1 MNHKQQV
8 AAMHAREL
16 RVAKDDLL
24 IQINNYIQKVRSE
37 GGRTEITPQLAR
49 LVNLGK
55 YRARDVAKIQQ
66 LASNPTKLEEYIYA
80 ENAEGYPVSG
90 EKAVD
95 RYRRALE
102 SGFIRPAKESEIVF
116 DNFKGTVQDM
126 FVDMSAYNEF
136 ERKLNALVQ
145 QDINEP
151 TEEQWMFAHG
161 NYLARLHSAKEIDES
176 KRFFMWQNRE
186 NVRDMEHAFN
196 VALSELGEKEL
207 AQRIFNAGQTIL
219 ENAIYAAI
227 GYNEQAG
234 HSVQAVLMVFQPSAT
249 RKMAVDLQ
257 ETYESQ
263 YGEEE
268 W

>member
-16 RVAKDDLL
+16 RIAKDDLL

-49 LVNLGK
+49 LVNLDK

-66 LASNPTKLEEYIYA
+66 LASSPTKLEEYIYA

-102 SGFIRPAKESEIVF
+102 SGFIRPAKESEIVI
-116 DNFKGTVQDM
+116 DNFKDTVQDM
-126 FVDMSAYNEF
+126 FVDMTAYNEF

-161 NYLARLHSAKEIDES
+161 NYLARLHNAKEIAAS
-176 KRFFMWQNRE
+176 KQFFMWQNRE

-196 VALSELGEKEL
+196 TALNELGEKEL
-207 AQRIFNAGQTIL
+207 ARRILDAGQTIL

-257 ETYESQ
+257 ESYESQ

>member
-1 MNHKQQV
+1 
-8 AAMHAREL
+8 MHAREL
-16 RVAKDDLL
+16 RIAKDGLL

-49 LVNLGK
+49 LVKLDK

-66 LASNPTKLEEYIYA
+66 LASSPTKLEEYIYA

-102 SGFIRPAKESEIVF
+102 SGFIRPAKESEIVI
-116 DNFKGTVQDM
+116 DNFKDTVQDM
-126 FVDMSAYNEF
+126 FVDMTAYNEF

-161 NYLARLHSAKEIDES
+161 NYLARLRNAKEIAAS
-176 KRFFMWQNRE
+176 KQFFMWQNRE

-196 VALSELGEKEL
+196 TALNELGEKEL
-207 AQRIFNAGQTIL
+207 ARRILDAGQTIL

-257 ETYESQ
+257 ESYESQ